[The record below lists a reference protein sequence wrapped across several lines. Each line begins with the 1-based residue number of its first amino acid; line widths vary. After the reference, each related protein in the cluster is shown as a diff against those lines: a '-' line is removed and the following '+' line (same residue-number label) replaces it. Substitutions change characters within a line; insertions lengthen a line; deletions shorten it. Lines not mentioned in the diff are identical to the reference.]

1 VTRTEPILAW
11 RIWRLRLD
19 DERNVV
25 EPVLESCVY
34 GDEWPVQEAFSAA
47 CPRHDRPVVG
57 CDCGIYAVASRAA
70 ALEWARWAQTAVPHP
85 VVVGQ
90 VQLWGR
96 VFPHSLGYRAE
107 LAYPYALEVLRGEAL
122 GEADAARLERGLRD
136 SYLVDVA
143 PSRAA

>member
-1 VTRTEPILAW
+1 MTRDEPLLAW

-19 DERNVV
+19 VDRNVA

-34 GDEWPVQEAFSAA
+34 GDEWPAQEAFSAA
-47 CPRHDRPVVG
+47 CPHHDRPIVG
-57 CDCGIYAVASRAA
+57 CDCGIYAVTSRAA
-70 ALEWARWAQTAVPHP
+70 ALELARWAQSAVPHP

-107 LAYPYALEVLRGEAL
+107 FAYPYALEVLAGQTLHQVDAL
-122 GEADAARLERGLRD
+122 RLERGLRD

-143 PSRAA
+143 LERAA